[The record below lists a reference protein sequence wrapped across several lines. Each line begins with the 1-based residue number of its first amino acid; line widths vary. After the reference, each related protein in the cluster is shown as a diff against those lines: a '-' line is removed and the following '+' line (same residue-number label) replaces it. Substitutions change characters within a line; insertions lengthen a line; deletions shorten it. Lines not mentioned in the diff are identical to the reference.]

1 MKILPIANINRVA
14 VTNPINTKL
23 PVVDTNDT
31 VFLSSGAKVTIA
43 LDAGVVGG
51 GTKSTTKLRSL
62 YTYSILRMKYIPIH
76 RPPSITSP
84 ILQIQV

>member
-1 MKILPIANINRVA
+1 MSKQRCANNKAISIFIWINRPWLKILPIANINRVA

-51 GTKSTTKLRSL
+51 GTKSITKLRSL
-62 YTYSILRMKYIPIH
+62 Y
-76 RPPSITSP
+76 
-84 ILQIQV
+84 IQF

>member
-1 MKILPIANINRVA
+1 M
-14 VTNPINTKL
+14 TNPINTKL

-62 YTYSILRMKYIPIH
+62 Y
-76 RPPSITSP
+76 
-84 ILQIQV
+84 IQF